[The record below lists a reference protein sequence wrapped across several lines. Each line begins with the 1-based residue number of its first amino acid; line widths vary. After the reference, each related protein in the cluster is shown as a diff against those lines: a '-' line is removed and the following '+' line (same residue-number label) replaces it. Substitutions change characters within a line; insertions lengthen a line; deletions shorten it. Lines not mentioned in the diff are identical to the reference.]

1 MDPKNQG
8 AKPAQPDE
16 APMKSVVILEID
28 EATDQQLSLLS
39 ERCDTTPG
47 HVVDLLCGSL
57 DRETLARVIQG
68 AIKDESVT
76 SEPGVARMP
85 QRRVVCVKDDHQ
97 A

>member
-1 MDPKNQG
+1 
-8 AKPAQPDE
+8 
-16 APMKSVVILEID
+16 MKSVTLDIKD
-28 EATDQQLSLLS
+28 ATDEQLSLLS

-68 AIKDESVT
+68 AIRDESVT

-85 QRRVVCVKDDHQ
+85 ERRVVGVKSDGRS
-97 A
+97 

>member
-1 MDPKNQG
+1 MDPDNRG

-16 APMKSVVILEID
+16 APMKSVTLEID

-57 DRETLARVIQG
+57 DRETLVRLIQG
-68 AIKDESVT
+68 AIRDDSVT

-85 QRRVVCVKDDHQ
+85 PRRSPL
-97 A
+97 